1 MLRWPLFLLL
11 SLAAHV
17 AASWL
22 LREPV
27 QPLAGQQGDAPQ
39 VLRIAAIQLQAAA
52 KQEPVAPPSAPASEP
67 PPAVAT
73 AKPEPVAKPVGEPAS
88 KPAVKTPVAPVPV
101 AKPVVAAPK
110 PAVAE
115 PKPKP
120 VVAPEPAPQVASAS
134 SAQPSA
140 PEQAAGKAKAPA
152 TPKSVAAPV
161 TQSPE
166 PVEVVSHQPSFLQ
179 PPKPPSYPATA
190 RRRNQEG
197 TVLVEVRLDRNGA
210 QRDVQVLRSSG
221 VSSLDQAAVKAVS
234 GWRFKPETVAGQPV
248 PSRVQIPIAFAL
260 AARR

>member
-52 KQEPVAPPSAPASEP
+52 KQEPVAPPSAPAPEP

-73 AKPEPVAKPVGEPAS
+73 AKPVGEPVS
-88 KPAVKTPVAPVPV
+88 TPAVKTPVAPVPV

-152 TPKSVAAPV
+152 TAKPVAAPV

>member
-52 KQEPVAPPSAPASEP
+52 KQEPVAPP
-67 PPAVAT
+67 PAVAT
-73 AKPEPVAKPVGEPAS
+73 AKPEPVAKPAGETVS
-88 KPAVKTPVAPVPV
+88 KPAVKTPVASVPV

-140 PEQAAGKAKAPA
+140 SEHAAGKAKAPV
-152 TPKSVAAPV
+152 TPKPVAAPV

-197 TVLVEVRLDRNGA
+197 TVWVEVRLDRNGA

-221 VSSLDQAAVKAVS
+221 VSSLDQAAVMAVS

>member
-27 QPLAGQQGDAPQ
+27 QPLAGQQADAPQ

-73 AKPEPVAKPVGEPAS
+73 AKPEPVS
-88 KPAVKTPVAPVPV
+88 TPAVKTPVAPVPV

-120 VVAPEPAPQVASAS
+120 VVAPEPAPRVASAS

-140 PEQAAGKAKAPA
+140 PEKAAGKAKAPA
-152 TPKSVAAPV
+152 TPKPVAAPV

>member
-27 QPLAGQQGDAPQ
+27 QPLAGQQADAPQ

-73 AKPEPVAKPVGEPAS
+73 AKPEPVS
-88 KPAVKTPVAPVPV
+88 TPAVKTPVAPVPV

-152 TPKSVAAPV
+152 TRKPVAAPV

>member
-73 AKPEPVAKPVGEPAS
+73 AKPEPVS
-88 KPAVKTPVAPVPV
+88 TPAVKTPVAPVPV

-120 VVAPEPAPQVASAS
+120 VVAPEPAPRVASAS

-140 PEQAAGKAKAPA
+140 PEKAAGKAKAPA
-152 TPKSVAAPV
+152 TPKPVAAPV

-260 AARR
+260 AERR